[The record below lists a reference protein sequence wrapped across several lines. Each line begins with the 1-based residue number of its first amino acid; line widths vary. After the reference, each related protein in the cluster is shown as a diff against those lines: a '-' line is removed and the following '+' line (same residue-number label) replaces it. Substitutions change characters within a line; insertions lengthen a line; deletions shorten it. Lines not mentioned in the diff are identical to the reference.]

1 MAFHLAPTLLTF
13 LLDLDSTRHSNTEEV
28 AADAVVVVDDDDV
41 QVKKNLGLWLVDMRD
56 CYVVGKTQMISS
68 GVAGFGKMGEGKVSL
83 LWFQIGEG
91 IAWGVGNHQK
101 QKETLFLKG

>member
-41 QVKKNLGLWLVDMRD
+41 QVKKNLGL
-56 CYVVGKTQMISS
+56 
-68 GVAGFGKMGEGKVSL
+68 
-83 LWFQIGEG
+83 
-91 IAWGVGNHQK
+91 
-101 QKETLFLKG
+101 